1 MANQIPYSVMCPNTT
16 SPHFFTKIYYTHFQL
31 LRFMINVLKD
41 DLQVLLSSPF
51 IAIGLDDSKD
61 QAFEEHW
68 LLLGKYPIFVI
79 WKKKVIGS

>member
-16 SPHFFTKIYYTHFQL
+16 SPHFFNKIYYTHFQL

-41 DLQVLLSSPF
+41 DLQELSSSPF

-61 QAFEEHW
+61 QASEKHCV
-68 LLLGKYPIFVI
+68 VI
-79 WKKKVIGS
+79 VT